1 MSNPGLKIKNQKR
14 RGEWA
19 EMRFMARA
27 SERGMTVTKP
37 WGDSARYDLIVECEG
52 GFLRV
57 QVKSTTCR
65 KNNSYPCNL
74 HGAHAA
80 YTKEDFDF
88 IAAYIIPLDI
98 WYIIPSEAAIRG
110 KERLY
115 LTPGSPKTRYA
126 PYREA
131 WHLLLEERPARFA
144 ADLCFHRACQSRQR
158 EAPTILSS

>member
-1 MSNPGLKIKNQKR
+1 MTNPGLNFRNQKR

-27 SERGMTVTKP
+27 SEHGMTVTKP
-37 WGDSARYDLIVECEG
+37 WGDSARYDLVVECEG

-98 WYIIPSEAAIRG
+98 WYIIPAEAAIRG
-110 KERLY
+110 KEKLY

-131 WHLLLEERPARFA
+131 WHLLWEKRRAHPAT
-144 ADLCFHRACQSRQR
+144 DLCLHCGRQAHQH
-158 EAPTILSS
+158 EDPTILPT